1 MKIVFNL
8 LCKTKWGQDA
18 YLVLPNMEVNSSG
31 YNQPIMIKMG
41 YTEGYIWT
49 KDIEFD
55 GHKGEEIIYSYAI
68 KDNNNDLTIQDGAGK
83 RRISIDPLARGNG
96 GEITISDTWLDPSD
110 PSTLFFTSFFT
121 QIIFRDNVKEEN
133 KTEDIY
139 MEAGDA
145 KVLIRLKVSAPWV
158 SQNKGVFIS
167 GNTPELGN
175 WDISKAKEMERDSG
189 GTWSIGLSIDRDIG
203 LIEYK
208 YIIKDG
214 GEGKVLWEEGEN
226 RRISPLKG
234 DYIFVNDNLFRCKV
248 FWRGAGVAVPVFS
261 LRSKNSLG
269 TGEFTDLKLL
279 ADWASK
285 AGLKVIQILPVND
298 TTRQH
303 SWMDA
308 YPYSCISVFALH
320 PLYLNLDAIGGIP
333 EDIKR
338 ELDYLRDRLNSAESL
353 EYEDVMRAKLDL
365 ARRIFN
371 KQRDDFLKSKS
382 FQDFFHENAFW
393 LKSYSLFC
401 ALRDRNKTGDFNKWG
416 RLKRVRKED
425 IDALVAPG
433 SEYFED
439 ICFYYF
445 IQYHLHLQLI
455 DASLYAKDRGIALKG
470 DIPIGVHPE
479 SHDCWIMPEIFHMDR
494 SSGAPPDPFSDHG
507 QNWGFPTYNWGFME
521 KDDYK
526 WWRSRLEKMSHYF
539 QMVRIDHILGFFRI
553 WEIPKEMFSGLM
565 GRFNPAI
572 PITKEELEREGITDI
587 DQLCE
592 PYIPLWYIDEVFGEY
607 GGYALDVFLE
617 EKGQGFF
624 KLRPEFSTQARVE
637 AYLASLHENQDEDRR
652 KKAILRDGLFRLIS
666 NIIMIRDE
674 DGNGFHF
681 RINMMHTVSFTC
693 LEDRIKERL
702 IHLYNDYFYHRQD
715 GLWRSSAMKKLP
727 VLKAASPMLI
737 CGEDLGMIPDCVPP
751 VMEELC
757 ILGLRIQRM
766 PKEPDREFGY
776 PWDYHYLTVCTTSS
790 HDMSTL
796 RGWWQE
802 DPERTSRY
810 YRSIL
815 GHNGHAPK
823 ECTPEI
829 CQEIIMQHLESPSMF
844 AIFPIQDLLGMSP
857 ALRGSKDPCLEQI
870 NNPADPYHRWRY
882 RMHINLEDLL
892 ANLKFTGMIKEML
905 IRSGRT
911 EKD

>member
-1 MKIVFNL
+1 MRIVFTL
-8 LCKTKWGQDA
+8 FCKTIWGQDA
-18 YLVLPNMEVNSSG
+18 YLVFPNMQEDRSEHS
-31 YNQPIMIKMG
+31 QPTMIKME

-49 KDIEFD
+49 KGIEFD
-55 GHKGEEIIYSYAI
+55 SEKGQVIVYSYAI
-68 KDNNNDLTIQDGAGK
+68 KDSTNGFTIQDGAGK
-83 RRISIDPLARGNG
+83 RKISINPIKRGRG
-96 GEITISDTWLDPSD
+96 RDIIIRDTWLDSSD
-110 PSTLFFTSFFT
+110 PSTLFLTSFFT
-121 QIIFRDNVKEEN
+121 HIIFRGNFREESN
-133 KTEDIY
+133 GENLY
-139 MEAGDA
+139 MEAEDA
-145 KVLIRLKVSAPWV
+145 EALIKFKVSAPWV
-158 SQNKGVFIS
+158 WQKEGVFIS

-175 WDISKAKEMERDSG
+175 WDIFKAKRMERGYS
-189 GTWSIGLSIDRDIG
+189 GTWSIWIPIDKDKG

-208 YIIKDG
+208 YIIKE
-214 GEGKVLWEEGEN
+214 EGKGDVIWEDGEN
-226 RRISPLKG
+226 RRISTLKG
-234 DYIFVNDNLFRCKV
+234 DNIFVNDNLFRYRV

-269 TGEFTDLKLL
+269 TGEFIDLKPL

-285 AGLKVIQILPVND
+285 TGLKVIQILPVND

-333 EDIKR
+333 EDIKSELECLR
-338 ELDYLRDRLNSAESL
+338 ERLNSAEFL

-371 KQRDDFLKSKS
+371 KEKDDFLKSKG
-382 FQDFFHENAFW
+382 FQDFLHENAFW
-393 LKSYSLFC
+393 LKSYALFC
-401 ALRDRNKTGDFNKWG
+401 ALRDRNRTCDFNKWG

-425 IDALVAPG
+425 IEALVAPG
-433 SEYFED
+433 GEYFED

-445 IQYHLHLQLI
+445 IQYHLHLQLL
-455 DASLYAKDRGIALKG
+455 DASLYAKNKGVALKG

-479 SHDCWIMPEIFHMDR
+479 SHDCWVMPEIFHMDR

-507 QNWGFPTYNWGFME
+507 QNWGFPTYNWGLMA
-521 KDDYK
+521 KDDYQ
-526 WWRSRLEKMSHYF
+526 WWQSRLEKMSSYF

-572 PITKEELEREGITDI
+572 PITKEELEKEGITDI
-587 DQLCE
+587 DRLCE
-592 PYIPLWYIDEVFGEY
+592 PYIPLWYVDEVFGEY
-607 GGYALDVFLE
+607 RGYALEIFLE
-617 EKGQGFF
+617 EKSQGFF

-637 AYLASLHENQDEDRR
+637 SYLASLDENQEDDRI

-674 DGNGFHF
+674 DSNGFHF
-681 RINMMHTVSFTC
+681 RINMMHTVSFKC
-693 LEDRIKERL
+693 LEHRIKERL
-702 IHLYNDYFYHRQD
+702 TQLYNDYFYHRQD
-715 GLWRSSAMKKLP
+715 GLWRMSAMKKLP
-727 VLKAASPMLI
+727 VLKTASPMLI

-766 PKEPDREFGY
+766 PKEPNREFGY
-776 PWDYHYLTVCTTSS
+776 PSDYHYLTVCTTSS

-802 DPERTSRY
+802 NPGRTSRY
-810 YRSIL
+810 YRFIL
-815 GHNGHAPK
+815 GHDGDAPN

-829 CQEIIMQHLESPSMF
+829 CQEIITQHLESPSMF

-857 ALRGSKDPCLEQI
+857 ALRRSGDPSLEQI

-892 ANLKFTGMIKEML
+892 ANLDFTRMIKEML
-905 IRSGRT
+905 IRSGRA